1 MVTIELWPS
10 SNHLEGR
17 QVVMVNEV
25 SYRLG
30 HDVSRRAGAG
40 KHLEILLKNFQHEK
54 TFVFTN
60 LALRQFSVG
69 GGV

>member
-10 SNHLEGR
+10 SDHLEGR

-30 HDVSRRAGAG
+30 HDVSRGACAG
-40 KHLEILLKNFQHEK
+40 KHLEI
-54 TFVFTN
+54 
-60 LALRQFSVG
+60 
-69 GGV
+69 